1 MYVEKYVLIGVF
13 TCHKKKSVWFVCL
26 FVFIL
31 QFFCF
36 SFNFNYSFYLY
47 KWGILCVKTHK
58 CAYISNKEA
67 SKQVNKQLQ
76 DTIRN

>member
-26 FVFIL
+26 FLYYSFSVFLLIL
-31 QFFCF
+31 TIL
-36 SFNFNYSFYLY
+36 FYLY

>member
-13 TCHKKKSVWFVCL
+13 TCHKKNPFGL
-26 FVFIL
+26 FVFFIL

-47 KWGILCVKTHK
+47 KWGIFCVKTHK